1 MPETTAATSRSR
13 GSFVPVLG
21 RLQLVLLRA
30 SDLERSARFYRELL
44 GVPLEP
50 GDNRRPGDPWIG
62 GGHHE
67 YSWRDS
73 YLHFSI
79 YPGTAQEHT
88 CGAHIGFEVEHLQ
101 SMHRRLVEAEVPVLH
116 EPRAEPW
123 GMTARYTDP
132 DGNVVELVEPK
143 R

>member
-1 MPETTAATSRSR
+1 M
-13 GSFVPVLG
+13 LG

-30 SDLERSARFYRELL
+30 SDLELSARFYRELI
-44 GVPLEP
+44 GIPLER

-67 YSWRDS
+67 HSWREGG

-79 YPGTAQEHT
+79 YAGSAQEHT
-88 CGAHIGFEVEHLQ
+88 SGAHIGFQVEDLQ
-101 SMHRRLVEAEVPVLH
+101 AMHQRLVEADVPVLH
-116 EPRAEPW
+116 APRAEPW
-123 GMTARYTDP
+123 GATARYTDP
-132 DGNVVELVEPK
+132 DGNIVELVEPT